1 MGPGAV
7 QENGGAEQ
15 KQLNHPQPAAAAH
28 TGCQTVTIMNASE
41 PSPGAGTSWLSPSV
55 DEQGLARYITTIRER
70 KWLILATVVATT
82 LAAVLYLVTATKV
95 YEAEAD
101 LLITPVS
108 GSDPVYTSLGLI
120 HDSSDPTRDVET
132 ASRLITTTDVARRV
146 KTALKDPNPASVLL
160 QKVTVAPVAQS
171 NIVAITAEGDSP
183 EAAQQLANTFA
194 QQAVAQRTDTFHRQ
208 LDSAI
213 KNLQPQVPKPT
224 PGAAPNTDPNSLA
237 AQLARMQTL
246 RLADDPTMRVET
258 LADRPI
264 DPSSPKPKLSLAA
277 GILAGLVLGIGGAFA
292 LQVLDPRLRREE
304 QLRRLY
310 GLPIL
315 ARIPKDARAH
325 GAGALAPESL
335 SPSTIEAYRT
345 LRATL
350 AASRGR
356 DTGSTSILVTSSSP
370 SEGKTTSAI
379 NLASSLALAG
389 NKVILIEAD
398 LRRPAIGKAL
408 GIEPRHGTGSVLL
421 ESVDLQDALETTR
434 AYGNYLQVL
443 CADYSGAASGWMADR
458 LFLPSAQH
466 LVDDAK
472 KLADYVVIDSPP
484 LSEVIDALPLAQRA
498 DEVLLVVRLGKSHLT
513 KLAHLAELLSRHGIR
528 PVGFAVVGAA
538 AQTEGYY
545 AAPPPGGRGSGDK
558 QGTSGRQPRPRE
570 PDALTR

>member
-1 MGPGAV
+1 MPD
-7 QENGGAEQ
+7 
-15 KQLNHPQPAAAAH
+15 PQ
-28 TGCQTVTIMNASE
+28 
-41 PSPGAGTSWLSPSV
+41 PSPGGATWLNPSV
-55 DEQGLARYITTIRER
+55 DEQGLARYATTIRER
-70 KWLILATVVATT
+70 KWLILATVLLTT
-82 LAAVLYLVTATKV
+82 LAAVAYLVTTSKV
-95 YEAEAD
+95 YQAESD
-101 LLITPVS
+101 ILVTPVA
-108 GSDPVYTSLGLI
+108 GNDPVYTSLGLI
-120 HDSSDPTRDVET
+120 SASSDPTRDVET
-132 ASRLITTTDVARRV
+132 ASRLITTVDVARRV
-146 KTALKDPNPASVLL
+146 KTALHSPLGAGALL
-160 QKVTVAPVAQS
+160 KKVTVQPVAQS

-183 EAAQQLANTFA
+183 QAAQQLANTFGRE
-194 QQAVAQRTDTFHRQ
+194 AVNQRTELFHRQ
-208 LDSAI
+208 LDSSIA
-213 KNLQPQVPKPT
+213 NLKPQVPT
-224 PGAAPNTDPNSLA
+224 SGAGSTSTDPNSLA
-237 AQLARMQTL
+237 SQLQRMQTL
-246 RLADDPTMRVET
+246 RLAPDPTMRVET
-258 LADRPI
+258 QADLPTG
-264 DPSSPKPKLSLAA
+264 PSSPKPKLSIAA

-315 ARIPKDARAH
+315 ARIPKDTRAH
-325 GAGALAPESL
+325 GAGALAPEML

-356 DTGSTSILVTSSSP
+356 EIGSTSILVTSPSP

-398 LRRPAIGKAL
+398 LRRPAIAKAL

-421 ESVDLQDALETTR
+421 ETVDLQDALETTR

-458 LFLPSAQH
+458 LFLPSAQN
-466 LVDDAK
+466 LVVEAK

-498 DEVLLVVRLGKSHLT
+498 DEVLVVVRLGKSHLT

-528 PVGFAVVGAA
+528 PVGFAVVGA
-538 AQTEGYY
+538 QGQSEGYY
-545 AAPPPGGRGSGDK
+545 AAPPPSRGERGGSD
-558 QGTSGRQPRPRE
+558 GRPATRE
-570 PDALTR
+570 PRSREPNALSR